1 MAMTQASSDKKT
13 VGMVTEKDASGF
25 VKTSVGGVDV
35 YTGSGAPTHSAVKGS
50 LAVDVNGAE
59 IYICTVASGTW
70 KKVTRAT

>member
-25 VKTSVGGVDV
+25 VKTSIGGVDI

-50 LAVDVNGAE
+50 LAVDVNGAD
-59 IYICTVASGTW
+59 IYVCTVASGTW